1 MKNFTH
7 IKTLLVALLVNV
19 VSGTMAQ
26 TSIRPYEC
34 WNEIAFVSLSGH
46 QPANYV
52 RKDNNWEILY
62 TLRQPHTIEE
72 LNNMDIECNQSQLM
86 LLEMGGLIKQE
97 GKKWQTQIPILDKDQ
112 TNHLRKYSKEVA
124 NKIYVTTK
132 KDFKQLMD
140 EINAMGF
147 EDNTASLI
155 FSYLLDG
162 RMWMKLVLFEDIN
175 NHLTWSGCYWVLY
188 DARKGASLG
197 TNAYGK
203 RNMIV
208 TYGVSS
214 EIVPSHKAMKE
225 CAHEIEKYGKINNQ
239 ELVQQLLP
247 YGVVDKDGNLTVPI
261 IKKDNNPLKE
271 IVSVLTDKIS
281 AGLKESVAPIRSLYG
296 IDSDN
301 LTTVIL
307 YHEVMWDIIDL
318 LIEKENLKIPEIL
331 EDENAEK
338 SLLKHVAFYIEGG
351 LMN

>member
-26 TSIRPYEC
+26 TSIRPYDC
-34 WNEIAFVSLSGH
+34 WNEIAFVSLGGH
-46 QPANYV
+46 QLANYV

-124 NKIYVTTK
+124 NKIYATTK

-140 EINAMGF
+140 GINAMGF

-188 DARKGASLG
+188 DARKGLSLG

-203 RNMIV
+203 QDMIV
-208 TYGVSS
+208 TYGVTS
-214 EIVPSHKAMKE
+214 EIVPSHKTMKE
-225 CAHEIEKYGKINNQ
+225 CAYEIGQYGKINNQ